1 MGIPQ
6 INRAAMKVLVTSG
19 DNLQVSDALAGF
31 QALSAS
37 NVATGDLLRATLLQ
51 QDSAGSVIG
60 WEVYDG
66 SSLITVS
73 GTAGAPTLTRPSSP
87 SDSSAAGAKITLG
100 GGEHTLFVGVGAE
113 SLEAMAAIVN
123 PIVLTMANSATP
135 DVEGYSRVKT
145 GGTTT
150 ITNFLNTAGGQFLWV
165 EGGTGGAT
173 IANNANIVT
182 LSGSSLSLAEGDIA
196 GFVEIDGALHEVTP
210 NSLFLNGKFKE
221 ALIPD
226 FTSERLFGG
235 DGFEKIG
242 VERSSTPPSGSRR
255 WTMGIETDGDLSFQ
269 QRADDGT
276 YRGFSDNKL
285 RLFQEGGFRFVAA
298 DGDVTINGDVN
309 GDQTQAFVLVN
320 MDNSSTGN
328 RAEYRMGFDGTT
340 ASTVYGEKGGGLV
353 FRTHNAEPI
362 KFLYNSA
369 SVGEITDTGLTLN
382 GSSGATAEDMGV
394 TLLGRRRGTSYGNAF
409 LSLGAPRSDTGDGFG
424 QSGRGALTLLGNSSN
439 TASSLWISSAA
450 SGLDPASYSSDSD
463 LEALPAGLK
472 LNSSGV
478 FQFWNSNTKVFDISS
493 GYAQFGGFASTAG
506 AIIFA
511 LRPTNYAANVPQFFI
526 SKDSVTDRYDIGLW
540 DGSDYG
546 GRLTHR
552 SETYFAENVVSANNR
567 GFWFTSSGGLNNC
580 RLYRAGGDAMRF
592 EYQDSKFIFDALGD
606 DAFEL
611 HNSNDQTVLAIVPGA
626 TPSSTVTTLSGDL
639 NISSDASAASF
650 EASGSHVSSGLVEA
664 GRGNGS
670 VALTTNDGG
679 GNASVCFNH
688 RALVPDNASATQSA
702 GRISCNVDSGTAAMK
717 FQLANNT
724 TTGVSTVLVSQMEI
738 ETGSVRIIPR
748 LRLDGGLKFGSTGIE
763 ISTVLDEDDMASN
776 SATALPTQQSTK
788 AYVDNTAAKAGAKTD
803 NWFWVRRNSADV
815 AARFTNQ
822 STGSIAEFRAGSG
835 DGTVRATI
843 TNGGDITASGDIT
856 AYSSDERLKGD
867 IKTIREPLAKVRQ
880 LRGVTYR
887 WNDLAD
893 EVGVPHDGNTEHG
906 VIAQEVAKV
915 VPDAVVPAPVDPE
928 YFTVKHNR
936 LIPVLIEAVKALE
949 EQNRILAE
957 RLTSLEEE
965 AAR

>member
-37 NVATGDLLRATLLQ
+37 NVSTGDLLRATLLQ

-66 SSLITVS
+66 NSLITVS

-87 SDSSAAGAKITLG
+87 SDSSAGGAKITLG

-182 LSGSSLSLAEGDIA
+182 LSGSNLSLAEGDIA

-210 NSLFLNGKFKE
+210 NSLFLNGEFKE

-226 FTSERLFGG
+226 FTVSHLFGG
-235 DGFEKIG
+235 NGFNKIDM
-242 VERSSTPPSGSRR
+242 ERDSTPPSGSRR
-255 WTMGIETDGDLSFQ
+255 WTIGIETDGDLSFQ

-298 DGDVTINGDVN
+298 DGDVTISGDVN
-309 GDQTQAFVLVN
+309 GDQTKGFIFVN
-320 MDNSSTGN
+320 MDSAVTGN
-328 RAEYRMGFDGTT
+328 RTEYRMSFDGAV
-340 ASTVYGEKGGGLV
+340 ASSMYGEKGGGLV
-353 FRTHNAEPI
+353 LRTHNAEPI
-362 KFLYNSA
+362 RVFYDDA
-369 SVGEITDTGLTLN
+369 SVGDFTDTGLTLN
-382 GSSGATAEDMGV
+382 GSSGATAKDMGL
-394 TLLGRRRGTSYGNAF
+394 TLLGRRKGTGYGNAF

-424 QSGRGALTLLGNSSN
+424 QSGRGAITLLGNSSN

-450 SGLDPASYSSDSD
+450 SGLNPASYNFDSN
-463 LEALPAGLK
+463 LETLPAGLN
-472 LNSSGV
+472 LNSTGV
-478 FQFWNSNTKVFDISS
+478 FRFWNSSTKVFDLSA
-493 GYAQFGGFASTAG
+493 GYAQFGGFTSTAG
-506 AIIFA
+506 AIVFA
-511 LRPTNYAANVPQFFI
+511 LRPTNYASNVPQFFI

-552 SETYFAENVVSANNR
+552 SETYFTENVVSANNR

-592 EYQDSKFIFDALGD
+592 EYQDAKFIFDALGD
-606 DAFEL
+606 NAFEL
-611 HNSNDQTVLAIVPGA
+611 HNSNDQTVLSIDPNA
-626 TPSSTVTTLSGDL
+626 TPGSTATTLSGTL
-639 NISSDASAASF
+639 SVSSSVAAAAFEAAGSHLASA
-650 EASGSHVSSGLVEA
+650 LVEA
-664 GRGNGS
+664 GRGNGG

-679 GNASVCFNH
+679 GNANICFNH
-688 RALVPDNASATQSA
+688 RAMVPDNASATQSA
-702 GRISCNVDSGTAAMK
+702 GRITCNVDSGTAAMK

-724 TTGVSTVLVSQMEI
+724 TTGVSTVLVSQIEI

-748 LRLDGGLKFGSTGIE
+748 LRLDGGLKFGSTGVE
-763 ISTVLDEDDMASN
+763 ISTVLDEDNMASN

-835 DGTVRATI
+835 DGSVRATI
-843 TNGGDITASGDIT
+843 TNAGNITASGDIT
-856 AYSSDERLKGD
+856 AYSSDARLKGD
-867 IKTIREPLAKVRQ
+867 VETIPDPLEKVRR

-893 EVGVPHDGNTEHG
+893 EVGVPHDGGTEHG
-906 VIAQEVAKV
+906 VIAQEVAEV
-915 VPDAVVPAPVDPE
+915 VPDAVVAAPVDPE

-949 EQNRILAE
+949 EQNRALAA
-957 RLTSLEEE
+957 RVAALEEGT
-965 AAR
+965 AR